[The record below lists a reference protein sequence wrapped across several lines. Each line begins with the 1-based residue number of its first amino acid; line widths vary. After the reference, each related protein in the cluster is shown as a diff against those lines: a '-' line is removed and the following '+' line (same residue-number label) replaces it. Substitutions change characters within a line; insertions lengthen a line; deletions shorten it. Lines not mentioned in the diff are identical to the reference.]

1 MTLAFIGNGDMQVY
15 GLTIKSKT
23 MGKEK
28 VTVNDLKVTLSEI
41 GVTSGLKQEKIIQ
54 RLQVN
59 GCLIAMVTD
68 VLDQLIKDEQGMFR
82 MLSVQYKQEQK
93 MHYTQMQ
100 DAAKKYYFHLKP
112 FNKSFFGDENICANL
127 EDNANDIYEIIKLLA
142 DHTNDHKDMEVI
154 KRYWEPRWALYYA
167 TKGGCH
173 GRVDHRIGKAEKIT
187 ARYSRKLMN
196 CLARFAGK
204 THFDIRDISSSANKL
219 KRYDL

>member
-59 GCLIAMVTD
+59 GSLIAMVTD

-82 MLSVQYKQEQK
+82 LLSVQYKQEQK

-112 FNKSFFGDENICANL
+112 FNKSFFGDESICANL

-154 KRYWEPRWALYYA
+154 KRNLR
-167 TKGGCH
+167 K
-173 GRVDHRIGKAEKIT
+173 
-187 ARYSRKLMN
+187 RKLN
-196 CLARFAGK
+196 
-204 THFDIRDISSSANKL
+204 HHIFD
-219 KRYDL
+219 

>member
-1 MTLAFIGNGDMQVY
+1 
-15 GLTIKSKT
+15 

-28 VTVNDLKVTLSEI
+28 VTVNDLKVTLSEL

-82 MLSVQYKQEQK
+82 LLSVRYKQEQK

-112 FNKSFFGDENICANL
+112 FNKSFFGDEKICANL

-142 DHTNDHKDMEVI
+142 DHTNDHKDMEAPW
-154 KRYWEPRWALYYA
+154 KFWQPR
-167 TKGGCH
+167 
-173 GRVDHRIGKAEKIT
+173 
-187 ARYSRKLMN
+187 
-196 CLARFAGK
+196 
-204 THFDIRDISSSANKL
+204 DIRTAKEFIKEWKTFENNNHNALDDALNQLRELKANL
-219 KRYDL
+219 IER

>member
-1 MTLAFIGNGDMQVY
+1 M
-15 GLTIKSKT
+15 KS
-23 MGKEK
+23 EK
-28 VTVNDLKVTLSEI
+28 VTADDLKVTLSELGI
-41 GVTSGLKQEKIIQ
+41 TSGLKQEKIIQ

-82 MLSVQYKQEQK
+82 LLSVRYKQEQK

-154 KRYWEPRWALYYA
+154 KRNLR
-167 TKGGCH
+167 K
-173 GRVDHRIGKAEKIT
+173 
-187 ARYSRKLMN
+187 RKLN
-196 CLARFAGK
+196 
-204 THFDIRDISSSANKL
+204 HHIFD
-219 KRYDL
+219 